1 MSGKSLI
8 LGLMTFEVWEKSARV
23 TSPFISEVFYSPG
36 SLEDR
41 DSAQRFC
48 EKLKGL
54 CTQSI
59 QHYKKQLKESTML

>member
-1 MSGKSLI
+1 MSGKTLI

-23 TSPFISEVFYSPG
+23 TSPFMSEVFYSAG

-41 DSAQRFC
+41 DSAQKFC

-54 CTQSI
+54 CIQSI
-59 QHYKKQLKESTML
+59 EHYKKQLRQSTML